1 MKGGKEGVFPKRN
14 QIAEKNA
21 PKKHYGNYSTKTTV
35 RVGTVRKF

>member
-1 MKGGKEGVFPKRN
+1 MKGGKGGRFSRKN

-21 PKKHYGNYSTKTTV
+21 PKKHYGNYSTKTIV